1 MVSFDVIKL
10 MHNLTTYFF
19 SLIFSVSWLNAQHKN
34 AIQWGG
40 TMAKPTSNS
49 EYYYIGNWSDGIMS
63 YFYSPSTV
71 FAGSKAFI
79 ERYDNYSLL
88 PQFTKPIELSTARG
102 TKAIEIEAF
111 EQIGDYP
118 VMFGSH
124 FNKDRNK
131 IEVYARRYTTEG
143 DPEGLDYKLADFE
156 AKRRS
161 NLSQLKIIPNSNRNL
176 VLLYY
181 SKVFEKYQ
189 NEKAE
194 FRVFD
199 RDFNLVYDRNIE
211 FPYKERNFMV
221 YRATVDAFGR
231 VYLLVKILL
240 DKDEIT
246 SKGLPRYR
254 YSLVTF
260 GKEGDGVQEYNL
272 QLDNYFTS
280 DVSFSENNGKVI
292 CAGFYSSISN
302 DRAAGSFYIEID
314 LQRKEIVEKRIDK
327 FEQSF
332 VVDFIPN
339 KRARRMTEIP
349 DFKVDQVIQFE
360 DGSSAIVGEQ
370 FYVEEICFRDFRTG
384 MINCQYNYNFNNII
398 VIKYDDRGSVIWT
411 ANIPKYQQSSN
422 DGGKFLSYTFGL
434 NENELIFLFNDHPK
448 NINPT
453 DNRVGIM
460 TNVRKSI
467 PVMVKLSKDG
477 DYSRMSLS
485 NERVQKMFIVPSMSY
500 QISPS
505 SAMLMSV
512 RNTRY
517 KIGIVDFNFHTDRY

>member
-1 MVSFDVIKL
+1 
-10 MHNLTTYFF
+10 MHKIFF
-19 SLIFSVSWLNAQHKN
+19 LIISTFLVNTSVFAQHKN

-40 TMAKPTSNS
+40 TMARPTSNS
-49 EYYYIGNWSDGIMS
+49 EYYYIGNWPDGIMS
-63 YFYSPSTV
+63 YFYAPSTV
-71 FAGSKAFI
+71 FAGAKAFI
-79 ERYDNYSLL
+79 ERYDNYSML
-88 PQFTKPIELSTARG
+88 PQFTKPVLLNTAKA
-102 TKAIEIEAF
+102 TKALEIEAF
-111 EQIGDYP
+111 EQIGEHP
-118 VMFGSH
+118 IMFASH
-124 FNKDRNK
+124 YNKEKNK

-143 DPEGLDYKLADFE
+143 EPVGLDYKLADFD

-161 NLSQLKIIPNSNRNL
+161 NVNQLRIVPNSNREL
-176 VLLYY
+176 VLIHY
-181 SKVFEKYQ
+181 SKLFEKYQ

-194 FRVFD
+194 FRIFD
-199 RDFNLVYDRNIE
+199 KDLNLLYDRFIE
-211 FPYKERNFMV
+211 FPYKERNFSV
-221 YRATVDAFGR
+221 YRATVDAYGR

-240 DKDEIT
+240 EKDEIT
-246 SKGLPRYR
+246 ARGLPRYR

-260 GKEGDGVQEYNL
+260 GNDNRKVEEYNL
-272 QLDNYFTS
+272 QMDNYFTS
-280 DVSFSENNGKVI
+280 DISFSENNGRII
-292 CAGFYSSISN
+292 CAGFYSEISS

-314 LQRKEIVEKRIDK
+314 LQRQEIVEKKIDK
-327 FEQSF
+327 FEKSF

-339 KRARRMTEIP
+339 RRARRMTEIP
-349 DFKVDQVIQFE
+349 DFKVDHVLQFS

-370 FYVEEICFRDFRTG
+370 FYIEEICFRDFRTG
-384 MINCQYNYNFNNII
+384 MINCQYNYNYNNII
-398 VIKYDDRGSVIWT
+398 VIKYDDRGSVMWT

-467 PVMVKLSKDG
+467 PVMVKLSKEG
-477 DYSRMSLS
+477 NYSRTPLS
-485 NERVQKMFIVPSMSY
+485 YERVQKMFIVPMMSH

-505 SAMLMSV
+505 SAMIMAV

-517 KIGIVDFNFHTDRY
+517 KIGFVNFDFHTDKY